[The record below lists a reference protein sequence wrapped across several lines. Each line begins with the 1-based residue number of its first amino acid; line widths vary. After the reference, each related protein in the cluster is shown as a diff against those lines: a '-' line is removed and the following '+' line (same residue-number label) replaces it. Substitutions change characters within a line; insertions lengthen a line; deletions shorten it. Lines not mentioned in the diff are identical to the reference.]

1 MKKKINISN
10 TLYLGFFLVL
20 WSVNGYFVGG
30 NALKYLIL
38 AVGLLM
44 IFSYNINGHLK
55 KHKGWVEISIFA
67 SLYFPL
73 VIVKAFLQEQY
84 TTSPTIIIFGVIN
97 VLLIITGALIAKNES
112 LIKFP
117 NKKTI
122 IIIFILTFV
131 GAIFFFIFQNSLVV
145 TVGTSGRA
153 VGGEDDGVNVIGIAY
168 TNALIFII
176 LFIIHRFLGKRSK
189 LMSYTA
195 LALMLLSVLV
205 IIQTQSRGAIIYL
218 AIIIILFS
226 FSGLKLQKA
235 IPMLMRTLLYLF
247 LGALLVFAFIKIN
260 PGAQRSFDGF
270 MNRMDDLVG
279 SVQGTSVDRSSEE
292 REDKYNDFFNN
303 YDQYLFVGQRHY
315 TPYPHNIFIEIIQ
328 RFGLIFGIPLILV
341 ILTCVIRATKYI
353 YNKEPDMVLLLF
365 SMVFLFSFFQSLSSM
380 SLEMNRTLWL
390 SMGVLF
396 GKRNLVTNY

>member
-44 IFSYNINGHLK
+44 IFSYNINSYLK

-67 SLYFPL
+67 SLYFL
-73 VIVKAFLQEQY
+73 LIIFKAFLQEQY
-84 TTSPTIIIFGVIN
+84 TTSPTIIIFGVTNILLFTTG
-97 VLLIITGALIAKNES
+97 VLFSKNPSLFTLPSKRTILIIY
-112 LIKFP
+112 
-117 NKKTI
+117 
-122 IIIFILTFV
+122 ILTFI
-131 GAIFFFIFQNSLVV
+131 GAIFFFVFQNSLVIS
-145 TVGTSGRA
+145 TGTSGRA

-218 AIIIILFS
+218 AIIIFLFS

-235 IPMLMRTLLYLF
+235 IPMLMRTFIYLF
-247 LGALLVFAFIKIN
+247 LGALLIFTFIKIN

-303 YDQYLFVGQRHY
+303 YDQYLFVGQKHY
-315 TPYPHNIFIEIIQ
+315 IPYPHNIFIEIIQ
-328 RFGLIFGIPLILV
+328 RFGLILGIPLIMV
-341 ILTCVIRATKYI
+341 ILTCVIRSIRYV
-353 YNKEPDMVLLLF
+353 YNKEPDMVLILF

-396 GKRNLVTNY
+396 GKRKLVTNN